1 MKKKLQEMTL
11 IALSVSLV
19 ACQSNKVDLNSTIE
33 VPIQFE
39 QTQYTNGQAE
49 ITQWWKNWRDPQLNR
64 LIEQGLQNN
73 LDIALARSRLQEAQ
87 ANSRYTV
94 ADFGMNIKGQGRI
107 SSIDSRMDN
116 PIGSGH
122 THNTGNMQIAG
133 IIASWEPDFFGQKR
147 SDADAAQ
154 AIVLS
159 NQAQIHAAQMLV
171 AGQIAESYF
180 NIQSVRQQ
188 QDLLKQTE
196 NTLSRLKNYIQGRFS
211 AGQANANDV
220 LQVESR
226 LTAVQAQ
233 QATLTSQIANNER
246 AIAILIG
253 QTPQGLHIPQSAV
266 IFSKVLPN
274 PPAGII
280 PSDVLNRRPDLNS
293 YHHLVQAQAAKLA
306 SAKADLYPRFDI
318 QFLGQ
323 SGRIDLNTNIPELKG
338 WSGLLS
344 AGISLPIFTNG
355 RIQANIDAADSR
367 LKQALLQYD
376 KALLQALAE
385 VDNQYQAQYAIN
397 RQVKLLQ
404 SATNQAEKQAVQ
416 AEKLFK
422 YDARTLDNALNDR
435 LTALNYRQQLLQA
448 YLQQAKNLIQLY
460 KALGG
465 GWSE

>member
-1 MKKKLQEMTL
+1 MKRRLQEITL

-19 ACQSNKVDLNSTIE
+19 ACQSNKVDLNSTVEI
-33 VPIQFE
+33 PTQFE
-39 QTQYTNGQAE
+39 QTQYAKGQAE
-49 ITQWWKNWRDPQLNR
+49 IMQWWRNWRDPQLNR

-87 ANSRYTV
+87 ANSRYTE
-94 ADFGMNIKGQGRI
+94 ADLGVNVGGQGRI
-107 SSIDSRMDN
+107 GGINSHMDN
-116 PIGSGH
+116 LIGSGH
-122 THNTGNMQIAG
+122 THNTGNMQMAG

-154 AIVLS
+154 ALVLS
-159 NQAQIHAAQMLV
+159 TQSQIYAAQMLV

-180 NIQSVRQQ
+180 NIQSIRQQ
-188 QDLLKQTE
+188 QHLLKQTE
-196 NTLSRLKNYIQGRFS
+196 NTLSRLKNYVQGRFS

-233 QATLTSQIANNER
+233 QATLNSQIANNER

-253 QTPQGLHIPQSAV
+253 QTPQNFHLAKSAV
-266 IFSKVLPN
+266 VFSDILPN
-274 PPAGII
+274 PPAGVM

-293 YHHLVQAQAAKLA
+293 YRHLIQAQAAKLA

-323 SGRIDLNTNIPELKG
+323 SGRIDLNTDIPDLKG

-344 AGISLPIFTNG
+344 AGISFPIFTNG

-385 VDNQYQAQYAIN
+385 VDNRYQDQYAIN
-397 RQVKLLQ
+397 RQVQLLQ
-404 SATNQAEKQAVQ
+404 NAANQAQKQAVQ

-422 YDARTLDNALNDR
+422 YDAKTLDNALNDR

-448 YLQQAKNLIQLY
+448 HLQQAKNLIHLY